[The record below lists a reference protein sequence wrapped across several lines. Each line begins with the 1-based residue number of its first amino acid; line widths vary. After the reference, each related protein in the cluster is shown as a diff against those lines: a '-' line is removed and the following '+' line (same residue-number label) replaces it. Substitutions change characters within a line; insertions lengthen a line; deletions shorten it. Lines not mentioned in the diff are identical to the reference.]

1 MYVGVPS
8 VRVIE
13 GFWVA
18 REMGLTMEDHLV
30 GISMVQG
37 RGEKE
42 QSPELGLDRET
53 ATEESI
59 DVQVGEMTGL
69 SGT

>member
-1 MYVGVPS
+1 MYVGIPS
-8 VRVIE
+8 VLVIE

-37 RGEKE
+37 RE
-42 QSPELGLDRET
+42 R
-53 ATEESI
+53 ARY
-59 DVQVGEMTGL
+59 
-69 SGT
+69 